1 MPLDPIRATAPD
13 HPNDIRIDL
22 RLIAEMVTP
31 NARVLDIGCG
41 DGELLAELT
50 RAKGVDG
57 RGIELSMAGVHACVS
72 RGLSVIQGDADTD
85 LRDRSEEHTS
95 ALQSLMRISYAVF
108 CLQKKKTE

>member
-1 MPLDPIRATAPD
+1 
-13 HPNDIRIDL
+13 
-22 RLIAEMVTP
+22 MVTP
-31 NARVLDIGCG
+31 NARVRDIGCG

-85 LRDRSEEHTS
+85 LRDYPDQAFDYVVLSQTLQAMRAPQSVLA
-95 ALQSLMRISYAVF
+95 ALVRLGQRALVSFPHSWR
-108 CLQKKKTE
+108 